1 VANETLTSRL
11 SFCAGR
17 VTVGFVLGVCV
28 QASGLSLAQ
37 EPAPAPMRTIEPGRP
52 LPPVEQRA
60 PDANGPESAATG
72 TPAPA
77 EQPVAAEPPPGAGEL
92 EEKPFDLRT
101 TKYPTGDWGGARTK
115 LEEMG
120 IRFEFN
126 LENQLMVNMHG
137 GLETKNGHDTAG
149 SYEANLYLD
158 LEKMKLIDGAEFWI
172 RAKGTW
178 GGDDSDFDKEKIGG
192 LFKTNQDVSSEEP
205 IFVDKWHYKQKLAND
220 RIELRI
226 GRMEPV
232 KDLFDTSK
240 IIGHEDKYF
249 LNQALVRNA
258 TIPSDKGLAAYLNV
272 NLDETFYVR
281 GAAFDAQAE
290 DRQTN
295 FNTAF
300 HDEDWFRAYFEAGAT
315 PKFKTEKGKLWGHYR
330 VGTWFDPSTKERF
343 FDTLG
348 GRLADRFDSN
358 DWGFYVGADQ
368 MIWKENDDP
377 KDGQGLAIAGR
388 YGYAPG
394 EVNRIEHFW
403 AAAAAY
409 TGPVPERNEDVL
421 AFGIGQG
428 ILSDEYRRVHPRAD
442 RETVYELYYAIYVTP
457 WMTITPDLQFISNAG
472 GDKNDD
478 NAFVAGL
485 RVHMTL

>member
-1 VANETLTSRL
+1 MRL
-11 SFCAGR
+11 PYAWLGKAIQCA
-17 VTVGFVLGVCV
+17 VLIVIWHAGD
-28 QASGLSLAQ
+28 AAWARSPSSI
-37 EPAPAPMRTIEPGRP
+37 EMKTIEPGRAA
-52 LPPVEQRA
+52 PVERDQNQQTTHA
-60 PDANGPESAATG
+60 PAAGASQGDAETHESAAG
-72 TPAPA
+72 SPA
-77 EQPVAAEPPPGAGEL
+77 EADTKPR
-92 EEKPFDLRT
+92 PFDLRT
-101 TKYPTGDWGGARTK
+101 TDRVTADWGGVRTK
-115 LEEMG
+115 LEEIG
-120 IRFEFN
+120 IKFRIDVM
-126 LENQLMVNMHG
+126 NQFMVNMHG
-137 GLETKNGHDTAG
+137 GLETKNGNDFAG
-149 SYEANLYLD
+149 SYEFNVYLD
-158 LEKMKLIDGAEFWI
+158 LEKMKLIDGAEFWM

-178 GGDDSDFDKEKIGG
+178 GGDNSDFDKEKIGG
-192 LFKTNQDVSSEEP
+192 LFKTNQDASSEEP
-205 IFVDKWHYKQKLAND
+205 IFVDKWHYKQMLAKD
-220 RIELRI
+220 RVELRI

-249 LNQALVRNA
+249 MNQALVRNA
-258 TIPSDKGLAAYLNV
+258 TIPADKGLAAYLNV
-272 NLDETFYVR
+272 KLGETFYVR
-281 GAAFDAQAE
+281 GAVFDAQAE

-300 HDEDWFRAYFEAGAT
+300 HDEDLFRVYMELGAT

-330 VGTWFDPSTKERF
+330 AGTWFDPSTKERF

-348 GRLADRFDSN
+348 GALADRFDSN

-368 MIWKENDDP
+368 MVWKENDEP

-409 TGPVPERNEDVL
+409 TGPIPQRDKDVL

-457 WMTITPDLQFISNAG
+457 WLTITPDVQFIANAG
-472 GDKNDD
+472 GDKDDD

-485 RVHMTL
+485 RVRTIF